1 VPKYWQSRVDET
13 QQRCQIFGMAVE
25 VQPDGFTDLSRRERQ
40 ILTVLYR
47 LQKASAAEIRAALPN
62 PPTYTAVRTHLTLL
76 EDKGHVKHAAEGP
89 RYIYS
94 PVVPREEMGRR
105 VIDDILKNFFDDSVE
120 QAVTA
125 FVKRDA
131 PLSDAQLERLEQ
143 LIQQAR
149 KEGR

>member
-1 VPKYWQSRVDET
+1 M
-13 QQRCQIFGMAVE
+13 CQ
-25 VQPDGFTDLSRRERQ
+25 
-40 ILTVLYR
+40 
-47 LQKASAAEIRAALPN
+47 
-62 PPTYTAVRTHLTLL
+62 
-76 EDKGHVKHAAEGP
+76 
-89 RYIYS
+89 
-94 PVVPREEMGRR
+94 R

-120 QAVTA
+120 EAVTA